1 MDYKKEII
9 EMLDKIKVDQI
20 LRYIYII
27 ISDILKE
34 ENKNESC
41 GTCGPGGLYRT

>member
-34 ENKNESC
+34 ENKNE
-41 GTCGPGGLYRT
+41 

>member
-1 MDYKKEII
+1 MFAVLGEIYVDYKKEII

-34 ENKNESC
+34 ENKNE
-41 GTCGPGGLYRT
+41 

>member
-34 ENKNESC
+34 ENKN
-41 GTCGPGGLYRT
+41 

>member
-1 MDYKKEII
+1 MDYRKEII

-27 ISDILKE
+27 ISDNDLSE
-34 ENKNESC
+34 F
-41 GTCGPGGLYRT
+41 

>member
-1 MDYKKEII
+1 MNYRKEII

-27 ISDILKE
+27 VSDILKE
-34 ENKNESC
+34 EGKDE
-41 GTCGPGGLYRT
+41 R

>member
-34 ENKNESC
+34 NKNE
-41 GTCGPGGLYRT
+41 

>member
-34 ENKNESC
+34 SKNE
-41 GTCGPGGLYRT
+41 

>member
-1 MDYKKEII
+1 MFGLLGGIYVDYKKEII

-34 ENKNESC
+34 ENKN
-41 GTCGPGGLYRT
+41 

>member
-1 MDYKKEII
+1 MNYRKEIA
-9 EMLDKIKVDQI
+9 EMLDKIQSEKI

-34 ENKNESC
+34 NKNE
-41 GTCGPGGLYRT
+41 

>member
-9 EMLDKIKVDQI
+9 EMLEKIENPKI

-27 ISDILKE
+27 VTDIYNDL
-34 ENKNESC
+34 
-41 GTCGPGGLYRT
+41 RR

>member
-1 MDYKKEII
+1 MSGGFCMDYKKEII

-34 ENKNESC
+34 ENKNE
-41 GTCGPGGLYRT
+41 

>member
-1 MDYKKEII
+1 MDYRKEII

-27 ISDILKE
+27 ISDI
-34 ENKNESC
+34 
-41 GTCGPGGLYRT
+41 TY

>member
-34 ENKNESC
+34 NKHE
-41 GTCGPGGLYRT
+41 

>member
-1 MDYKKEII
+1 MFVVLGGIYVDYKKEII

-34 ENKNESC
+34 ENKNE
-41 GTCGPGGLYRT
+41 

>member
-1 MDYKKEII
+1 MFGLLGGIYVDYKKEII

-34 ENKNESC
+34 ENKNE
-41 GTCGPGGLYRT
+41 

>member
-1 MDYKKEII
+1 MFGILGGIYMDYKKEII

-34 ENKNESC
+34 ENKNE
-41 GTCGPGGLYRT
+41 

>member
-27 ISDILKE
+27 VSDILKE
-34 ENKNESC
+34 ENKNE
-41 GTCGPGGLYRT
+41 

>member
-1 MDYKKEII
+1 MFELLGGIYVDYKKEII

-34 ENKNESC
+34 ENKNE
-41 GTCGPGGLYRT
+41 

>member
-1 MDYKKEII
+1 MFAILGGVYVDYKKEII

-34 ENKNESC
+34 ENKK
-41 GTCGPGGLYRT
+41 

>member
-1 MDYKKEII
+1 MFEILGGVYVDYKKEII

-34 ENKNESC
+34 ENKNE
-41 GTCGPGGLYRT
+41 

>member
-1 MDYKKEII
+1 MFEILGGIYVDYKQEII

-34 ENKNESC
+34 ENKNE
-41 GTCGPGGLYRT
+41 

>member
-1 MDYKKEII
+1 VDYKKEII

-34 ENKNESC
+34 ENKNE
-41 GTCGPGGLYRT
+41 

>member
-1 MDYKKEII
+1 MDYKKEIV

-34 ENKNESC
+34 ENKNE
-41 GTCGPGGLYRT
+41 

>member
-1 MDYKKEII
+1 MKNSVDYKKEII

-27 ISDILKE
+27 VSDILKE
-34 ENKNESC
+34 ENKNE
-41 GTCGPGGLYRT
+41 

>member
-1 MDYKKEII
+1 MFGMSGGFCMDYKKEII

-34 ENKNESC
+34 ENKNE
-41 GTCGPGGLYRT
+41 

>member
-1 MDYKKEII
+1 MFGILGEIYVDYKKEII

-34 ENKNESC
+34 ENKNE
-41 GTCGPGGLYRT
+41 

>member
-1 MDYKKEII
+1 MNYRKEII

-27 ISDILKE
+27 VSDILKE
-34 ENKNESC
+34 EDKDE
-41 GTCGPGGLYRT
+41 R

>member
-1 MDYKKEII
+1 MNYRKEII

-27 ISDILKE
+27 VSDILKE
-34 ENKNESC
+34 ENKNE
-41 GTCGPGGLYRT
+41 